1 VSFRGRLDPDSM
13 DFLNFAIALHQALG
27 IPGGDGGEEGLM
39 AAIRRI
45 LHATDFS
52 PASRPAFMRAVELA
66 RTNRAELIAVH
77 VMSPPILYAP
87 DGYAA
92 PQVYERLLA
101 DLQADAQKQLGRLV
115 ASARSRGVRA
125 RGLLLEG
132 VPHDRITRAA
142 RSTRANLV
150 VIGTHGRTGLARLF
164 LGSVASRVIATA
176 PCPVLSVRAG
186 TRAAPAASR
195 PRRARPARRRA
206 VSRGG
211 RA

>member
-1 VSFRGRLDPDSM
+1 
-13 DFLNFAIALHQALG
+13 
-27 IPGGDGGEEGLM
+27 M

-45 LHATDFS
+45 LHPTDFS
-52 PASRPAFMRAVELA
+52 PASRPAFIRALELA
-66 RTNRAELIAVH
+66 RTSRAELIVLH

-87 DGYAA
+87 DGYAT
-92 PQVYERLLA
+92 PQAYDRLLA

-115 ASARSRGVRA
+115 ASAKSRGVRA
-125 RGLLLEG
+125 RGVLLEG
-132 VPHDRITRAA
+132 VPPDRIARAA
-142 RSTRANLV
+142 RSTRADLV

-186 TRAAPAASR
+186 TRAAAPASR
-195 PRRARPARRRA
+195 PRRSRPARRRA
-206 VSRGG
+206 VGRRG